1 MFSILAMHCVC
12 KCASLCIANT
22 TTFSRQKTLFDLLQC
37 EMHAAFKHTA
47 KKIYILFFNDISF
60 CIKFFSRQK
69 YRNKKFCPFSVCS
82 VMEFYIV
89 WPLF

>member
-47 KKIYILFFNDISF
+47 KKIIFSFSMTFHFVLSFFQG
-60 CIKFFSRQK
+60 K
-69 YRNKKFCPFSVCS
+69 NKKTKNSA
-82 VMEFYIV
+82 
-89 WPLF
+89 LFQSAQ